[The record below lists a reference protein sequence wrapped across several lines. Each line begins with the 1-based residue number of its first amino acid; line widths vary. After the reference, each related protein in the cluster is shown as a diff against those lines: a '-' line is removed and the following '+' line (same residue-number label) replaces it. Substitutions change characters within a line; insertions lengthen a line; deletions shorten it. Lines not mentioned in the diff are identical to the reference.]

1 MCVRVSLIKGIYSKA
16 QNTAKQTDNKSHSP
30 QTSQVQG
37 HLSPPSGCTA
47 QLYTYT
53 PASTQMWRL
62 IAVFLL
68 QTSAKISKFF
78 CVIQQR
84 ADGGIHAP
92 LQRKISYCSGSVSHS
107 LSFVTFSFQ
116 CFNTEGD
123 ESKRN
128 EKIKQ
133 ALYTPPDI

>member
-16 QNTAKQTDNKSHSP
+16 QNTAEQTDNKSRSP

-37 HLSPPSGCTA
+37 HLSPASGFTA

-68 QTSAKISKFF
+68 QTSVKISKFF

-84 ADGGIHAP
+84 ADGGTRPSAEKNQ
-92 LQRKISYCSGSVSHS
+92 LLLRLRLS
-107 LSFVTFSFQ
+107 LSHLSLSRFSVL
-116 CFNTEGD
+116 T
-123 ESKRN
+123 
-128 EKIKQ
+128 
-133 ALYTPPDI
+133 L

>member
-1 MCVRVSLIKGIYSKA
+1 MSLIKGIYSKA
-16 QNTAKQTDNKSHSP
+16 QNTAKQTDNKSHSS

-37 HLSPPSGCTA
+37 HLSPASGCTA

-62 IAVFLL
+62 IAVFICKHL
-68 QTSAKISKFF
+68 QKSPNFSALFNRELMEGYTPLCREKS
-78 CVIQQR
+78 VTAQ
-84 ADGGIHAP
+84 AP
-92 LQRKISYCSGSVSHS
+92 SLT

>member
-37 HLSPPSGCTA
+37 HLSPASGCTA

-92 LQRKISYCSGSVSHS
+92 LQRKSVTAQAPSLT

>member
-1 MCVRVSLIKGIYSKA
+1 MEGYTPLCRE
-16 QNTAKQTDNKSHSP
+16 KS
-30 QTSQVQG
+30 V
-37 HLSPPSGCTA
+37 TA
-47 QLYTYT
+47 QT
-53 PASTQMWRL
+53 PSLT
-62 IAVFLL
+62 
-68 QTSAKISKFF
+68 
-78 CVIQQR
+78 
-84 ADGGIHAP
+84 
-92 LQRKISYCSGSVSHS
+92 